1 MRKLFTLAV
10 AGLFSVYTLSAQVLV
25 STQPMPKNAILEEYT
40 GIHCTYCPDGHAIAQ
55 SIMDNN
61 LGRAFVIAIH
71 QGSFAS
77 PSAGEPDYRT
87 SFGDALAGQTGL
99 TGYPSGTVN
108 RHVFS
113 GSATALGRGSWSSA
127 CDQIM
132 QQTSPVNIGIA
143 TEYDA
148 GTREL
153 TIDIELYY
161 TSAPGSSSNFI
172 NLALIQDSIYGP
184 QTGGGAGSNYRHMHM
199 LRHLITGQWGEEVNN
214 TGAGTFITR
223 TYNYTIPEAYNNVA
237 AVVENM
243 HVVAFVAEG
252 HQEIL
257 TGDMVS
263 AINGTNR
270 YIGELSSENPFVKRG
285 YKGFE
290 QQFDLEAVSNLEGT
304 QAFLFDLEAVNAP
317 ADWQYS
323 YLIDG
328 VEYTGTASVS
338 LEQGVSVPVAIKVT
352 PGSSAGF
359 PGFKL
364 SMRSETYPGAP
375 ARFFRTMLI
384 AGVTDLVV
392 NGTGGPESSANQ
404 GVYLTGL
411 QASGISSYAVTDAN
425 VMRDMINAGAHQDV
439 FTVWLNIA
447 WTFPALSDSQAEAV
461 MTFLDDGHNV
471 FIAGQDIGWD
481 IMSGDAGSNG
491 TEITRNFYTDY
502 LKAIFINDGSSAN
515 NRLNANPDD
524 EVFGQVPQSTIID
537 AYGGYMYPEEID
549 AAAGA
554 NVIFNYNTTAK
565 HAAIRYESPV
575 YRTIY
580 FGIGL
585 EMLSNTDVRNQ
596 IIGLSRQWLS
606 DEMTGN
612 EYSNAVNAL
621 ISGQNYP
628 NPATDYTFIPVNREL
643 NDAYAELYSASGA
656 LVMKQSAGN
665 STLIRLSLEGLPAG
679 VYTYRIVSESGS
691 TNFKKLIVTGK

>member
-1 MRKLFTLAV
+1 MRKLFTLAI
-10 AGLFSVYTLSAQVLV
+10 AGLFSVISLSAQVLV

-61 LGRAFVIAIH
+61 PGRAFVIAIH

-113 GSATALGRGSWSSA
+113 GSATALSRGSWASA

-148 GTREL
+148 GTRVL
-153 TIDIELYY
+153 TVDLELYY
-161 TSAPGSSSNFI
+161 TTAPASSSNFI
-172 NLALIQDSIYGP
+172 NLAIIQDSIYGP

-199 LRHLITGQWGEEVNN
+199 LRHLITGQWGEEVIH
-214 TGAGTFITR
+214 TGAGTFISR
-223 TYNYTIPEAYNNVA
+223 TYTYTIPEAYNNVP

-257 TGDMVS
+257 TGDMVP

-270 YIGELSSENPFVKRG
+270 YIGALSSENPFVKRG
-285 YKGFE
+285 YKDFE

-304 QAFLFDLEAVNAP
+304 QGFLFDLEAENAP
-317 ADWQYS
+317 DDWQYS

-328 VEYTGTASVS
+328 VEYTGATSVN

-352 PGSSAGF
+352 PGPSAGF
-359 PGFKL
+359 PAFKL

-392 NGTGGPESSANQ
+392 NGTGGPESAANQ
-404 GVYLTGL
+404 GVYLNGL

-461 MTFLDDGHNV
+461 MTFMDEGHNV

-491 TEITRNFYTDY
+491 TEITRNFYTNY
-502 LKAIFINDGSSAN
+502 LKAIFINDGSSVN

-549 AAAGA
+549 AAPEA
-554 NVIFNYNTTAK
+554 NIIFNYNTAAK

-575 YRTIY
+575 YRSIY

-585 EMLSNTDVRNQ
+585 EMISSTDVRNQ

-612 EYSNAVNAL
+612 EYTHAVSAL
-621 ISGQNYP
+621 MNGQNYP
-628 NPATDYTFIPVNREL
+628 NPASDHTWIKVTEAARGGNIEIYTMNGIKAANQPVGNESIVRVDL
-643 NDAYAELYSASGA
+643 SGLA
-656 LVMKQSAGN
+656 
-665 STLIRLSLEGLPAG
+665 TG
-679 VYTYRIVSESGS
+679 VYTYRVVSGSSVSEAR
-691 TNFKKLIVTGK
+691 KLTIIK